1 MPFSSMNTEET
12 LAHKTFTALMW
23 ALSNPGQMQ
32 LLPEA
37 GLVAFG
43 AIADA
48 LVDLET
54 SYYTPDTALE
64 AHLARTGA
72 RERAPQSAMY
82 QFYPVLQE
90 SDFEA
95 INAAPIGT
103 LTYPDESATLVIGCV
118 FGRGVR
124 LSLRGP
130 GIRDRAELLVDGV
143 PAAFWRLRSRII
155 RYPLGWDVFLV
166 AGDQVVGL
174 PRTTTVEV
182 D

>member
-1 MPFSSMNTEET
+1 MNTEET
-12 LAHKTFTALMW
+12 LAHETFTALMW
-23 ALSNPGQMQ
+23 ALSHPGQARS
-32 LLPEA
+32 LPEA
-37 GLVAFG
+37 GLAAFA

-54 SYYTPDTALE
+54 SYYTPDAAL
-64 AHLARTGA
+64 APYLARTGA
-72 RERAPQSAMY
+72 RGRAPQSAMY
-82 QFYPVLQE
+82 QFYPTLQE
-90 SDFEA
+90 RDVES
-95 INAAPIGT
+95 INIAPVGT
-103 LTYPDESATLVIGCV
+103 HAYPDESATLVIGCV

-130 GIRDRAELLVDGV
+130 GLRDRAELVVDGL
-143 PAAFWRLRSRII
+143 PTAFWRLRSRII

-166 AGDQVVGL
+166 AGDQVIGL